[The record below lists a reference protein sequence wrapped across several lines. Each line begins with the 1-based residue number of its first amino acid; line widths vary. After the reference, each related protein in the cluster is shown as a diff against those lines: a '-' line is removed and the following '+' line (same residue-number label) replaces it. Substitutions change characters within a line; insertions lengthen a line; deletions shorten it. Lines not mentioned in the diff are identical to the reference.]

1 MLPLVSGVM
10 VDYHTIE
17 TVPKINENIVERGK
31 FDTPNTYMATYFLA
45 WYRHFCE

>member
-1 MLPLVSGVM
+1 MGKH
-10 VDYHTIE
+10 YHTIE
-17 TVPKINENIVERGK
+17 RVPKFNENIVERGR